1 MTETNNQ
8 NLINNENLSEDK
20 LSSPDFSKISETPK
34 KSKCK
39 RYLFIALRVLAIV
52 LVVLI
57 ILGAIL
63 GFIYYNN
70 FKQANDLAL
79 EAKTNLELAIH
90 KMVNREFDDAA
101 ILINQSNLQLS
112 EAKQL
117 LDEVIL
123 VRHIPYIATQIKA
136 VDKVLVSGIKLTDSG
151 ERVVLLIHDIIEP
164 LQNESITYASISP
177 AQKKE
182 ILNKIVESED
192 LLYEVQTQIN
202 EAVIAINSIPED
214 RLVKPLREGISPLK
228 ENLPKVKDLIDHT
241 LPMLQV
247 VPKLVG
253 FEEPETYLFLLQNN
267 HELRP
272 TGGFIGTYG
281 ILKLQDGEI
290 KEFETD
296 NIYNLDRST
305 QPILQEPA
313 PEPIAVYLEQK
324 NWALR
329 DSNWSPDFPTAAQK
343 ALYFYKEENR
353 ILQELKEQG
362 QEIKGDSDTVITDT
376 IPYQEVDGVIA
387 MTPEVIE
394 EILKLTGPVVVN
406 GVRFTAENL
415 QEELEFQVGK
425 RYYEQGIAKSE
436 RKEIIKKLADEIKL
450 RIFGLPLHQAVDILQ
465 IAYQALDKKQILIY
479 SKDPELQQMII
490 ERGWGGA
497 IKEAPGDYLMIVD
510 SNLGSLKTDQFVD
523 RFIDYSFDWQGD
535 DLVAKLILTYEN
547 NADLTWK
554 STRLRS
560 YTRVYVPKGSKLIS
574 SSGAMQNDKLRDPE
588 GTPGE
593 VKISQE
599 FNKTVFGAFI
609 SIEPNETGSL
619 IFEYKL
625 PEQVKQQIEQNYYS
639 LLVQKQPGVVHDLT
653 LDLDFDKNIESA
665 LPAELETEWFNT
677 SYQYSMPLSQDKLIL
692 IKF

>member
-1 MTETNNQ
+1 MAETNNQ

-20 LSSPDFSKISETPK
+20 LSSPDFSQISETPK
-34 KSKCK
+34 KSKFK
-39 RYLFIALRVLAIV
+39 KNLFIALRVLAVV
-52 LVVLI
+52 LVFLI

-63 GFIYYNN
+63 SFVYYNN
-70 FKQANDLAL
+70 FKQANNLAL
-79 EAKTNLELAIH
+79 QAKANLELAIH
-90 KMVNREFDDAA
+90 KMVNREFDEAA
-101 ILINQSNLQLS
+101 TLINQSNLQLTD
-112 EAKQL
+112 AKKL

-151 ERVVLLIHDIIEP
+151 ERVVLLIHDITEP

-192 LLYEVQTQIN
+192 LLYEVQGQIN
-202 EAVIAINSIPED
+202 EAVIAIDSIPED
-214 RLVKPLREGISPLK
+214 KLVKPLREGVSPLK
-228 ENLPKVKDLIDHT
+228 ANLPKVKDLIDHV

-296 NIYNLDRST
+296 NIYNLDKSA

-313 PEPIAVYLEQK
+313 PEPIAFYLEQK

-376 IPYQEVDGVIA
+376 IPYQPVDGVIA

-415 QEELEFQVGK
+415 QEELEFQVGR

-450 RIFGLPLHQAVDILQ
+450 RIFGVPLHQAVDILQ
-465 IAYQALDKKQILIY
+465 IAYRSLDQKQILIY
-479 SKDPELQQMII
+479 SKDPQLQQMIL

-497 IKEAPGDYLMIVD
+497 IKDAPGDYLLVVD

-523 RFIDYSFDWQGD
+523 RFIDYSFDWQGE
-535 DLVAKLILTYEN
+535 DLVAKLVLTYKN
-547 NADLTWK
+547 NADFTWK

-560 YTRVYVPKGSKLIS
+560 YTRVYVPAGSQLTS
-574 SSGAMQNDKLRDPE
+574 SSGAMQNDKVRDRE

-593 VKISQE
+593 VEISQE
-599 FNKTVFGAFI
+599 YNKTVFGAFI
-609 SIEPNETGSL
+609 SIEPNETGQL

-639 LLVQKQPGVVHDLT
+639 LLVQKQPGVVHNLT
-653 LDLDFDKNIESA
+653 LALDFDKTIESA

-677 SYQYSMPLSQDKLIL
+677 SYQYSMPLNQDKLIL